1 MFDSVVGA
9 IELLRRVMGSLEPR
23 TFDGDGAARLLKL
36 FAEAERLAGAG
47 KAMMARRVEE
57 TNLWRRDGARSPAD
71 WLAAATGSSVG
82 AAVGTLETA
91 RRLEK
96 LPTTA
101 ELRRQGKL
109 SEAQAKEVAAAATAA
124 PDAEAD
130 LLRAAQRDPVAALR
144 QRCARVKAAAADDE
158 AARHRRIHRER
169 RLRHWNDADGAFRM
183 DLRSTPEAGAVILA
197 NLKPFC
203 DRAFAAARA
212 AERRESSEAY
222 AADALV
228 AMAEVAGRPDG
239 DQNASGPRAMVH
251 VRVDHAALMRGHVE
265 GDEVCEVP
273 GVGPI
278 PVATARAW
286 AGDAVLKALVTK
298 GVDVV
303 AVAHAGRTVTAAQRA
318 ALEDRDP
325 MCVVPGCTINKGL
338 EIDHVDGW
346 AVTRITTL
354 GRLARLCAWHHDLKT
369 YWGYRLDG
377 GAGRWRLVPPE
388 HPPGRR
394 RWVWVRRGRAA
405 SWNAGPRTGYLAT
418 RVGPRSEAHNYPRRP
433 CPRLPP
439 PRPPSPGGPSSWG
452 PTPTTSS
459 SDVPAPSPPGWPRD
473 GTCATSSSRR
483 ARRACRTR
491 RRTRTPSAGCVRPN
505 RERRPM
511 PSA

>member
-1 MFDSVVGA
+1 MFVTVKESVD
-9 IELLRRVMGSLEPR
+9 LLRTTVTSLEPR
-23 TFDGDGAARLLKL
+23 TFDGDGAAELLKL

-71 WLAAATGSSVG
+71 WLAATTGSSVG
-82 AAVGTLETA
+82 SAVGTLETA

-109 SEAQAKEVAAAATAA
+109 SEAQTKEVAAAATAR

-130 LLRAAQRDPVAALR
+130 LLRAAQREPVAALR

-158 AARHRRIHRER
+158 AARHRRIHQER

-183 DLRSTPEAGAVILA
+183 DLRTTPEAGAVVLA

-212 AERRESSEAY
+212 AGRREPSEAY

-228 AMAEVAGRPDG
+228 AMAEAAGRTGAAGSGG
-239 DQNASGPRAMVH
+239 DTSSPGPRAMVH
-251 VRVDHAALMRGHVE
+251 VRVDHAALVRGHVE

-273 GVGPI
+273 GVGPV

-286 AGDAVLKALVTK
+286 AGDAILKALVTK

-303 AVAHAGRTVTAAQRA
+303 AVAHAGRTVTAAQRS
-318 ALEDRDP
+318 ALEERDP
-325 MCVVPGCTINKGL
+325 TCVVPGCAINKGL

-346 AVTRITTL
+346 AVTRTTTL
-354 GRLARLCAWHHDLKT
+354 ERLARLCTWHHDLKT

-377 GAGRWRLVPPE
+377 CAGSWRLVPPE
-388 HPPGRR
+388 HPPDDGDRS
-394 RWVWVRRGRAA
+394 GPG
-405 SWNAGPRTGYLAT
+405 AGQRLPQTLDLGLAT
-418 RVGPRSEAHNYPRRP
+418 APR
-433 CPRLPP
+433 
-439 PRPPSPGGPSSWG
+439 G
-452 PTPTTSS
+452 
-459 SDVPAPSPPGWPRD
+459 
-473 GTCATSSSRR
+473 
-483 ARRACRTR
+483 
-491 RRTRTPSAGCVRPN
+491 
-505 RERRPM
+505 
-511 PSA
+511 

>member
-1 MFDSVVGA
+1 
-9 IELLRRVMGSLEPR
+9 
-23 TFDGDGAARLLKL
+23 
-36 FAEAERLAGAG
+36 
-47 KAMMARRVEE
+47 
-57 TNLWRRDGARSPAD
+57 
-71 WLAAATGSSVG
+71 LAATTGSSVG

-109 SEAQAKEVAAAATAA
+109 SEAQAKEVAAAASAK

-130 LLRAAQRDPVAALR
+130 LLRAAQREPVAALR

-158 AARHRRIHRER
+158 AARHRRIHQER

-183 DLRSTPEAGAVILA
+183 DLRITPEAGAVVLA

-203 DRAFAAARA
+203 EHVFAAARA
-212 AERRESSEAY
+212 AGRRESSEAY

-228 AMAEVAGRPDG
+228 ALAEAAGRPEAAGSDG
-239 DQNASGPRAMVH
+239 DKSASGPRAMVH
-251 VRVDHAALMRGHVE
+251 VRVEHAALVRGHVE
-265 GDEVCEVP
+265 GGEVCEVP

-318 ALEDRDP
+318 ALEERDP
-325 MCVVPGCTINKGL
+325 TCVVPGCTTSKGL

-346 AVTRITTL
+346 AVTLTTTL
-354 GRLARLCAWHHDLKT
+354 GRLARLCTWHHDMKT

-377 GAGRWRLVPPE
+377 CSGSWRFVPPE
-388 HPPGRR
+388 HPPDDGD
-394 RWVWVRRGRAA
+394 GSEPGTGEQLPGTLDLGLAA
-405 SWNAGPRTGYLAT
+405 S
-418 RVGPRSEAHNYPRRP
+418 RP
-433 CPRLPP
+433 
-439 PRPPSPGGPSSWG
+439 G
-452 PTPTTSS
+452 
-459 SDVPAPSPPGWPRD
+459 
-473 GTCATSSSRR
+473 
-483 ARRACRTR
+483 
-491 RRTRTPSAGCVRPN
+491 
-505 RERRPM
+505 
-511 PSA
+511 

>member
-1 MFDSVVGA
+1 MSALVVA
-9 IELLRRVMGSLEPR
+9 AVTLLRRAMGSLEPR

-109 SEAQAKEVAAAATAA
+109 SEAQANEVAAAATAK

-130 LLRAAQRDPVAALR
+130 LLRVAQREPVAALR

-158 AARHRRIHRER
+158 AARHRRIHQER

-183 DLRSTPEAGAVILA
+183 DLRATPEAGAVILA

-203 DRAFAAARA
+203 DHAFAGARA
-212 AERRESSEAY
+212 AGRRESSEAY

-228 AMAEVAGRPDG
+228 AMAEAAGRPEASGCDG
-239 DQNASGPRAMVH
+239 DKSASGPRAMVH
-251 VRVDHAALMRGHVE
+251 VRVDHAALVRGHVE

-318 ALEDRDP
+318 ALEERDP
-325 MCVVPGCTINKGL
+325 TCVVPGCAISKGL

-346 AVTRITTL
+346 AVTRTTTL
-354 GRLARLCAWHHDLKT
+354 GRLARLCTWHHDLKT

-377 GAGRWRLVPPE
+377 CAGDWRLGPPE
-388 HPPGRR
+388 HPPDDGD
-394 RWVWVRRGRAA
+394 GSGPDAGEQLPGTLDLGLAA
-405 SWNAGPRTGYLAT
+405 SRTG
-418 RVGPRSEAHNYPRRP
+418 
-433 CPRLPP
+433 
-439 PRPPSPGGPSSWG
+439 
-452 PTPTTSS
+452 
-459 SDVPAPSPPGWPRD
+459 
-473 GTCATSSSRR
+473 
-483 ARRACRTR
+483 
-491 RRTRTPSAGCVRPN
+491 
-505 RERRPM
+505 
-511 PSA
+511 